1 MLCLCGREVMEMVD
15 DMLFSCAVSLAA
27 GMLSGK
33 GEDVEDDDI
42 NACVRFCYDVLG
54 EVHEEIDADSN
65 R

>member
-1 MLCLCGREVMEMVD
+1 MLCLCGREVMKMVD

-33 GEDVEDDDI
+33 GDEVDEADI
-42 NACVRFCYDVLG
+42 NACVRYCYDALS
-54 EVHEEIDADSN
+54 EVHEELEADSN

>member
-1 MLCLCGREVMEMVD
+1 MVD

-33 GEDVEDDDI
+33 GEEVEDDDI
-42 NACVRFCYDVLG
+42 NACVRFCYDALS
-54 EVHEEIDADSN
+54 EVYEELEADSN